1 MARVI
6 CVLLLGAAV
15 AAWAP
20 VPAAHASASQLSIMQ
35 DDRLLLWSGPDARDR
50 ALDQMQRLG
59 VTTIHSLVVWRKLA
73 PAPAQSTRPAF
84 DATDPAS
91 YGSWAPYDGLVAGAQ
106 ARGMDVLFTITGPV
120 PNWASQCGARAPKR
134 WLCTP
139 RPSDYAAF
147 VRAVATRYS
156 GTYAGLPRVSAWA
169 LWNEPNHVMWLRPQ
183 ATAARQYRNLAQ
195 AGLAALS
202 ATGHRSDMRLIG
214 ETAPG
219 GGSKSTAPVDFL
231 REVFCLD
238 ASGHPYRGAT
248 ASRHGCRTRPRFAV
262 TGVSDHPYTYA
273 AIASPSRFKGHASDA
288 PIGAMQHFVNLL
300 DTAARYGVIPR
311 HMPVYLTEF
320 GFQSRP
326 PDVFGVSLR
335 TQAQFINYSDYVAY
349 RNPRIAS
356 VAQYELNDEPHAAVF
371 NTGLRFADGRAKPA
385 LQAYAMPIYVQR
397 IAGGVRVFGLV
408 RSARGTGVAVAI
420 QNRLGRR
427 HATFRTVASVRTNR
441 WGYLVKK
448 LPSFGGRWRLVVGS
462 GDARRFSRIASEGP

>member
-1 MARVI
+1 
-6 CVLLLGAAV
+6 
-15 AAWAP
+15 
-20 VPAAHASASQLSIMQ
+20 
-35 DDRLLLWSGPDARDR
+35 
-50 ALDQMQRLG
+50 
-59 VTTIHSLVVWRKLA
+59 
-73 PAPAQSTRPAF
+73 
-84 DATDPAS
+84 
-91 YGSWAPYDGLVAGAQ
+91 
-106 ARGMDVLFTITGPV
+106 
-120 PNWASQCGARAPKR
+120 
-134 WLCTP
+134 
-139 RPSDYAAF
+139 
-147 VRAVATRYS
+147 
-156 GTYAGLPRVSAWA
+156 
-169 LWNEPNHVMWLRPQ
+169 MWLRPQ
-183 ATAARQYRNLAQ
+183 TTSARRYRALAL

-202 ATGHRSDMRLIG
+202 ATGHRNDMRLIG

-219 GGSKSTAPVDFL
+219 GGSRSTAPVDFM

-238 ASGHPYRGAT
+238 TSGRPYRGAG
-248 ASRHGCRTRPRFAV
+248 ARRHGCATRPRVEV

-273 AIASPSRFKGHASDA
+273 AIASPSKFKGHASDA
-288 PIGAMQHFVNLL
+288 PIGAMQHLVGVL
-300 DTAARYGVIPR
+300 DAAGRYGVIPR
-311 HMPVYLTEF
+311 RTPVYLTEF

-326 PDVFGVSLR
+326 PDAFGVSLR

-408 RSARGTGVAVAI
+408 RNARGTGVAVAI

-441 WGYLVKK
+441 WGYLMKK

-462 GDARRFSRIASEGP
+462 GDSRRFSRIASEGP